1 MAPQYRPFI
10 HIRTA
15 GQEEAGQ
22 QTFVIAC
29 SLTGTGLL
37 LTIVIFIFGYIWHCR
52 MGSRRPWLLSH
63 LKPSRKATRPNV
75 EYNSDRD
82 YELPNQLTK
91 PSPCAFPLKLKH
103 PETLHPLPP
112 LPPPRYLQ
120 PLNPPSF
127 HNRSLPGF
135 QWKRKC
141 PPKLEPLPETESF
154 IHTTVREFDRTSNQL
169 SAFEQKEY
177 GPVEFR
183 GSLDELST
191 ISNHVNISTGLTR
204 TVLSH
209 TYSDDTSHFM
219 DNAIPSPSLYFSA
232 SIDVESLMF
241 PSETNKTESCLL
253 SRSRTKSSSVILL
266 PGSSPDSKQNSVGSS
281 KPLRVTPSIISR
293 WRRVREMT
301 EYQNEEP
308 YPPEC
313 PTSPVWSDSTE
324 QSSN

>member
-1 MAPQYRPFI
+1 
-10 HIRTA
+10 
-15 GQEEAGQ
+15 
-22 QTFVIAC
+22 
-29 SLTGTGLL
+29 
-37 LTIVIFIFGYIWHCR
+37 
-52 MGSRRPWLLSH
+52 MGSRRSWLLSR
-63 LKPSRKATRPNV
+63 LKPSRKATRPSA

-91 PSPCAFPLKLKH
+91 PSPCAFPLKLKQQ
-103 PETLHPLPP
+103 EIMRPP
-112 LPPPRYLQ
+112 LPPPRYVQ

-154 IHTTVREFDRTSNQL
+154 THTTVREFDRTSNKL

-177 GPVEFR
+177 GSVEFR

-191 ISNHVNISTGLTR
+191 IPNHVNISTSLTR
-204 TVLSH
+204 TVLAH
-209 TYSDDTSHFM
+209 TYLDDASHFM
-219 DNAIPSPSLYFSA
+219 ENAIPSPSLYFSA

-241 PSETNKTESCLL
+241 PSETNNTESCLL

-266 PGSSPDSKQNSVGSS
+266 PGSSPDSKQNSVEGS

-293 WRRVREMT
+293 WRRIRDMT

-308 YPPEC
+308 CPSEC
-313 PTSPVWSDSTE
+313 PISPIWSDGTE
-324 QSSN
+324 QASN